1 MLRKASKRSRTPRA
15 GKHGVDC
22 AFAQPKGRG
31 SREMVSQLSYGKRRP
46 TPLSTNIASP
56 SLSSSRIAEKLN
68 LKPGRKPKT
77 MFQAYLG

>member
-31 SREMVSQLSYGKRRP
+31 SRKMVSQLSYGKRRP
-46 TPLSTNIASP
+46 TPLAANVASGP
-56 SLSSSRIAEKLN
+56 LSASRIAKKLN
-68 LKPGRKPKT
+68 L
-77 MFQAYLG
+77 